1 MRAFR
6 AAPDGLEAVLEPV
19 ERDVLGGVVRDVLE
33 LLLADGNRA
42 GAADDPTAP
51 ADTDELPARPDE
63 LDDRPDDHLDDQ
75 PDEDPDEDSGLA
87 PFAVP
92 AAALPPA
99 DPALARLLPDA
110 SRQDAQVA
118 AEFRRLTQD
127 DLRAT
132 KVAGLDL
139 LVRTLTVPPP
149 GDRSDRVLVRV
160 EDAGRFAAAIT
171 DVRLVL
177 AERLG
182 LRTDADAEALHAELA
197 APRRRRDR
205 DSHRRAL
212 GEVYDALTW
221 WQETLMDVLLAGLPE
236 PPELP
241 GTANA

>member
-42 GAADDPTAP
+42 GAAGDPTGRLDP
-51 ADTDELPARPDE
+51 SARSAQLDDQPEDE
-63 LDDRPDDHLDDQ
+63 LDDEAVEDL
-75 PDEDPDEDSGLA
+75 DEDPGLA

-241 GTANA
+241 GAANA

>member
-42 GAADDPTAP
+42 GAADDPTGRLDP
-51 ADTDELPARPDE
+51 SARSAQLDDQPEDE
-63 LDDRPDDHLDDQ
+63 LDDEPVEDL
-75 PDEDPDEDSGLA
+75 DEDPGLA

-236 PPELP
+236 LP
-241 GTANA
+241 GTASA